1 MGRRAKRKFAF
12 EEPADFRAA
21 APAHVCDKPG
31 CGKPAEYRA
40 PKDRRLTDYYWFC
53 LEHVREYNAQWDY
66 YRDMTPSEIEAE
78 LKRDV
83 CWQRP
88 TWRLGDRAGIDPTMF
103 SDPLGLGGEAFGG
116 AEQSRP
122 DDRSSVR
129 ADPALIAAVKIL
141 ETEFPPELKAVRAS
155 YKRLA
160 KMYHPDSNGGDK
172 TAEERFKDITEAYRL
187 IIAALNVKKAG

>member
-1 MGRRAKRKFAF
+1 MGRRAKRMFAF
-12 EEPADFRAA
+12 EDPADFRAA

-122 DDRSSVR
+122 DDRSAVR

>member
-1 MGRRAKRKFAF
+1 MGRRAKRMFAF

-53 LEHVREYNAQWDY
+53 LEHVREYNTQWDY

-88 TWRLGDRAGIDPTMF
+88 TWRLGDRAGVDPTMF

-122 DDRSSVR
+122 DDRSAVR

-141 ETEFPPELKAVRAS
+141 ETDFPPELKAVRAS

>member
-1 MGRRAKRKFAF
+1 MFAF

-88 TWRLGDRAGIDPTMF
+88 TWRLGDRAGVDPTMF

-141 ETEFPPELKAVRAS
+141 ETDFPPELKAVRAS